1 MRTYNRDYD
10 KQWGKMMYNFFDY
23 LPTKYKNA
31 SKRDWDIRRMIWD
44 FKDGKIM
51 RAMRLKKREV
61 TDKKVLGEILE
72 ECDVVRIG
80 AVDEEGMFIV
90 PVNFG
95 YDFDTGEE
103 TTPLTNSATLTTLSA
118 EMPEPLRS
126 TETVLSSS
134 ALRSMTCLPA
144 NSISGNT
151 TLTCTVSLNG
161 TLALEV

>member
-1 MRTYNRDYD
+1 
-10 KQWGKMMYNFFDY
+10 
-23 LPTKYKNA
+23 
-31 SKRDWDIRRMIWD
+31 
-44 FKDGKIM
+44 M

-103 TTPLTNSATLTTLSA
+103 TSRRPSGLRKTTLQTNSLAHRTTW
-118 EMPEPLRS
+118 LRS
-126 TETVLSSS
+126 D
-134 ALRSMTCLPA
+134 
-144 NSISGNT
+144 
-151 TLTCTVSLNG
+151 
-161 TLALEV
+161 LAW